1 MTSRHVIKI
10 IRSIKGESVAHMRA
24 RISRELKEFAGRNV
38 AKVKFVQANIV
49 H

>member
-24 RISRELKEFAGRNV
+24 RISRELKGLASRNI
-38 AKVKFVQANIV
+38 AKVKFVQANIY